1 MSGLNPLIRRALP
14 LVLISQACNGCY
26 SRGAQAPI
34 VKQPTHTH
42 KWTGAGHGLRNW
54 GRNEVYLYATTIE
67 PEALEVWK
75 WANRNLRMQQCIP
88 AEGMDVVT
96 VGPNDELLY
105 TRPSSEKEDAVFLR
119 RGLNGVD
126 EVRHPLPPGWWCD
139 QIHSSQS
146 GGYIAVGLKE
156 NGADPPPGYR
166 GFQHP
171 REMIGLV
178 APKATEINWIG
189 TLGGK
194 ESAANNIRRLIPSN
208 DGRFVAAAG
217 WDNGL
222 AMLDCSTGEQLWW
235 TRPPNEVSCYYA
247 AFAPDN
253 KVIYTGGGEGCVY
266 GLNVQSGKVVSQWY
280 ASKSGK
286 SEYGHRISD
295 IAVSPDGKWVAAGT
309 GPEGLVW
316 IFDTAQGKAA
326 CVLEH
331 GYSTV
336 ALVAFSPDS
345 KAVATFV
352 PGTLKVWDVTLWSK
366 PVQP

>member
-1 MSGLNPLIRRALP
+1 
-14 LVLISQACNGCY
+14 
-26 SRGAQAPI
+26 
-34 VKQPTHTH
+34 
-42 KWTGAGHGLRNW
+42 
-54 GRNEVYLYATTIE
+54 
-67 PEALEVWK
+67 
-75 WANRNLRMQQCIP
+75 
-88 AEGMDVVT
+88 
-96 VGPNDELLY
+96 
-105 TRPSSEKEDAVFLR
+105 LR
-119 RGLNGVD
+119 RGPSSDG
-126 EVRHPLPPGWWCD
+126 EVRHPVPSGWWCD

-146 GGYIAVGLKE
+146 GDYLAVGLQE

-171 REMIGLV
+171 REKIGV
-178 APKATEINWIG
+178 IAPKATEITWIG

-208 DGRFVAAAG
+208 DGKFVAAAG

-253 KVIYTGGGEGCVY
+253 KIIYTGGGEGCVY
-266 GLNVQSGKVVSQWY
+266 GLDVQTGKIVSQWY
-280 ASKSGK
+280 ASKSGT

-316 IFDTAQGKAA
+316 IFDAAQGRAA
-326 CVLEH
+326 CILEH
-331 GYSTV
+331 GHSTV

-366 PVQP
+366 PAQP